1 MQNKQTVYQQ
11 FDLPALEREYSPSSC
26 IDDIMVFIQ
35 QYIDLS
41 QQALNFAQNSDSVI
55 TNLPYGESVDEVLD
69 LFLPVDTSNYKSK
82 LHVYIHGG
90 YWQELTKNE
99 SSFAATNFQEN
110 GYHFAVLNYSLA
122 PKVSLSEIVD
132 QCRQAIA
139 FLYQQAEE
147 YGYDKNEIYLSGSS
161 AGGHLAMMMA
171 LTDWSKYLAIESNI
185 IKGICAVSGIYDLTP
200 IALTYINEPLK
211 LSSLEIKENSP
222 LLLNFSCKIL
232 ANCQIILAYG
242 DNETSE
248 FKRQTLAI
256 KSYFEQ
262 QGLMARFAEIEY
274 RNHFN
279 VILDLAEPQSWL
291 SQEVF
296 KQMQT

>member
-1 MQNKQTVYQQ
+1 MRKKQTVYQQ

-41 QQALNFAQNSDSVI
+41 QQALNFAQNSHSVI
-55 TNLPYGESVDEVLD
+55 TNLPYGESTDEVLD
-69 LFLPVDTSNYKSK
+69 LFLPVDTSNFKSK

-99 SSFAATNFQEN
+99 SSFAATNFQKN
-110 GYHFAVLNYSLA
+110 GYHFAVINYSLA
-122 PKVSLSEIVD
+122 PKASLSEIVD
-132 QCRQAIA
+132 QCRQAIV
-139 FLYQQAEE
+139 FLYQQADK

-171 LTDWSKYLAIESNI
+171 LTDWSKYLAIGSNI

-211 LSSLEIKENSP
+211 LSPLEIKENSP
-222 LLLNFSCKIL
+222 LLLNFSCESL

-242 DNETSE
+242 DNETIE
-248 FKRQTLAI
+248 FKRQTTAL
-256 KSYFEQ
+256 KDYLTNQNSSV
-262 QGLMARFAEIEY
+262 LCAEITD

-279 VILDLAEPQSWL
+279 VILDLANPNAWL
-291 SQEVF
+291 SQQVF
-296 KQMQT
+296 EQME